1 MLRLPVPVVLLALL
15 LAASQGTAFWCPMH
29 PNERAASAIPC
40 PVCRMTMV
48 PIPPVRV
55 GEYVMSV
62 ELRPRADGRGA
73 SGLSLILLLPGG
85 LERVREFDIVH
96 EQPVHVFVIDRTL
109 ENFAHVHPDRPTADR
124 FDVELALP
132 PGEFMVVADFTPA
145 GGPPQTLQRVV
156 IAPGANPSAALRVP
170 VLRETPRR
178 VPASGLIVT
187 LEGELTAGKTDTLT
201 FSFTDS
207 ETGGPPRDLE
217 PYLGAP
223 AHLVAASADL
233 TDVQHAHPEDPAGPS
248 RQVAFDVTPARA
260 GAYKL
265 WLQLQ
270 QGGKVVTVPFVLT
283 AR

>member
-1 MLRLPVPVVLLALL
+1 MLRMPVPVVLLALL
-15 LAASQGTAFWCPMH
+15 LSATQGTAFWCPMH

-48 PIPPVRV
+48 PIPPVSV

-62 ELRPRADGRGA
+62 ELRPGPGGRGA
-73 SGLSLILLLPGG
+73 SGLSLILLRPGG
-85 LERVREFDIVH
+85 RERVRAFDVVH
-96 EQPVHVFVIDRTL
+96 EQPIHVFVIDRTL
-109 ENFAHVHPDRPTADR
+109 ENFAHVHPERPTAER
-124 FDVELALP
+124 VDVDLALP

-145 GGPPQTLQRVV
+145 GGPPQTLQRAV
-156 IAPGANPSAALRVP
+156 IAPGANASATHRLPA
-170 VLRETPRR
+170 LRETPRR
-178 VPASGLIVT
+178 VDASGLTVT

-207 ETGGPPRDLE
+207 ATGGPPRDLE

-233 TDVQHAHPEDPAGPS
+233 TDVQHAHPEDAAGPIS
-248 RQVAFDVTPARA
+248 QVVFDVTPARA

-270 QGGKVVTVPFVLT
+270 QGGRVVTVPFVLT